1 MLSFQMHGSVDGTP
15 VSAILGNGQLL
26 VDEVLWARAAL
37 LVDMDEVFD
46 CGDGATSVT
55 ATLDGSTMAVLVTL
69 IRACDRI
76 TSADFALGT

>member
-1 MLSFQMHGSVDGTP
+1 
-15 VSAILGNGQLL
+15 
-26 VDEVLWARAAL
+26 VLWERAAL

-46 CGDGATSVT
+46 CDDGATSVA
-55 ATLDGSTMAVLVTL
+55 ATLDGSTIAVLVTL